1 MTLPRIAILTGIL
14 VLFLATCSPNPDI
27 VQRMRELPGAHVAW
41 AAEAPAGFERRTP
54 AQTIA
59 LHDAGQDIWL
69 FVPAAALTAVDSD
82 GALAAWLA
90 VQNAVRFLN
99 ADLYWIPAQTQID
112 HLSFLESHDLL
123 DTVDTTQSAHLWRLR
138 GDQLRLQNDFEDA
151 VSAYRSSLDSAP
163 EDAEANAGLGA
174 AYLGLGRGAEAVPP
188 LQRAVAADPDHYW
201 AHRLLGTSYLNL
213 QRYALAADE
222 LTQAYLLVPDDPA
235 LLADIALAQGRSGQK
250 ELALR
255 TLDQLE
261 ARSAEPSLLDIART
275 LRQEFSVP

>member
-1 MTLPRIAILTGIL
+1 MGIL
-14 VLFLATCSPNPDI
+14 VLLLAACSPNPDI
-27 VQRMRELPGAHVAW
+27 VRRMRELPGAHVAW
-41 AAEAPAGFERRTP
+41 GAQAPAGFDRQTP
-54 AQTIA
+54 AQTIT

-69 FVPAAALTAVDSD
+69 FAPSAALTAADSE

-90 VQNAVRFLN
+90 VQNAIHFPR
-99 ADLYWIPAQTQID
+99 AGIYWVPAQTQVD
-112 HLSFLESHDLL
+112 PLSFLESHDLL
-123 DTVDTTQSAHLWRLR
+123 DTLDTIQGAHLWRLR
-138 GDQLRLQNDFEDA
+138 GDQLRLQNDFEGA
-151 VSAYRSSLDSAP
+151 ISAYQHSLKAAP
-163 EDAEANAGLGA
+163 EDVEANAGLGA
-174 AYLGLGRGAEAVPP
+174 AYLALGRGVEAVLP
-188 LQRAVAADPDHYW
+188 LQRAVAAAPDHYQ

-255 TLDQLE
+255 TLHQLE
-261 ARSAEPSLLDIART
+261 ARSAEPSLLDTART